1 MFCSEDE
8 IVFRLKDNCPMFD
21 VESKIGKGINEIEQ
35 NGEMKLGLKLISDL
49 SENITYVHSLE
60 TNNVIMRFPLEKE

>member
-1 MFCSEDE
+1 
-8 IVFRLKDNCPMFD
+8 MFD
-21 VESKIGKGINEIEQ
+21 AESRIGKGINEIEQ

-60 TNNVIMRFPLEKE
+60 TNNVIMRFPIKYSIDAYDEGEEFKE

>member
-1 MFCSEDE
+1 MLQIYNF
-8 IVFRLKDNCPMFD
+8 FLK
-21 VESKIGKGINEIEQ
+21 EKGINEIEQ

-60 TNNVIMRFPLEKE
+60 TNNVIMRFPLEKNRENK